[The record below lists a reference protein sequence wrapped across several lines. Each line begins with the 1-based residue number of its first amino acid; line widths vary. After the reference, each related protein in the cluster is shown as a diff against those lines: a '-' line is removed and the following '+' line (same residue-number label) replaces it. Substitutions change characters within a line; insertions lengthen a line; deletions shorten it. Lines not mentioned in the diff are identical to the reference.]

1 MKNII
6 FILIFI
12 TLYFTTYCQK
22 YSVSELIKLQKNNG
36 NFFEQMA
43 LKKGFEYSYTND
55 DIDVSIISYSHY
67 NLKGKRKTNF
77 INFYFWKINMH
88 SVMYITSDR
97 GEFVSLKT
105 EVVKLGY
112 KPYKTTTINNEIN
125 TYYKKNQ
132 LYVCFNTSTNVDE
145 NKLENQLFSIDVSPA
160 ILIDK

>member
-55 DIDVSIISYSHY
+55 DIDVSIISYLIPHTY
-67 NLKGKRKTNF
+67 NPFK
-77 INFYFWKINMH
+77 
-88 SVMYITSDR
+88 
-97 GEFVSLKT
+97 
-105 EVVKLGY
+105 
-112 KPYKTTTINNEIN
+112 
-125 TYYKKNQ
+125 
-132 LYVCFNTSTNVDE
+132 
-145 NKLENQLFSIDVSPA
+145 
-160 ILIDK
+160 